1 MIDITSFSG
10 DDLVLIDTQVMKAKN
25 VLQVQVGSLEYEPAF
40 GIDMA
45 FFLDE
50 KFQFQNESFKA
61 YLIQRLS
68 EHHISVNQVIDELET
83 FFRKLT
89 FTVGAEESQ
98 AGGMIR

>member
-1 MIDITSFSG
+1 MIDITSFSDG
-10 DDLVLIDTQVMKAKN
+10 DLTLIDTQVAKGAN
-25 VLQVQVGSLEYEPAF
+25 VLQVQLGSLEYSPDF
-40 GIDMA
+40 GIDLE
-45 FFLDE
+45 FFLSED
-50 KFQFQNESFKA
+50 FQFQNESFKA

-68 EHHISVNQVIDELET
+68 EHHLSVNQVVETIET